1 MYQSSNFPTKFFHA
15 TISLINEL
23 TTSPDL
29 STIRSHGN
37 SPDSTTANYSESRS
51 AVQNGSDPTD
61 DDKFDTSLDERPKKL
76 CDVSLLRTT
85 HG

>member
-1 MYQSSNFPTKFFHA
+1 MLQGGSQSTVSR
-15 TISLINEL
+15 L
-23 TTSPDL
+23 
-29 STIRSHGN
+29 
-37 SPDSTTANYSESRS
+37 ANDCVQPSERRVQTPQVVFVGAWNDVQIERGHRS